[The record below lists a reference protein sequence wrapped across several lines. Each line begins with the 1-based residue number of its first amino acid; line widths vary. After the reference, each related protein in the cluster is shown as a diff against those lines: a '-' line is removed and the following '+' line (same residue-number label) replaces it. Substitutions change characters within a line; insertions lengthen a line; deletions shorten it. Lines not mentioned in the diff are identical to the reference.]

1 MQKRYSITLKNF
13 LENKKF
19 NNKSFFIN
27 ANDELVLENDNKK
40 VDLGIFFKLI
50 LSKKSNDLKV
60 EISLYS
66 WSNIKQSLVPIDK
79 SIWKDF
85 EFGAGKYISKIG
97 NHYKRIVENFL
108 DVFKQIEYYW
118 HLKEII
124 HKLENPIFS
133 FHYKLLN
140 TFSKQSLE
148 DICLKHFNN
157 YPILNVAILKTK
169 VYDRIHSLFLPN
181 YVNGFYIFGIE
192 ASVDLDETDYAIIEN
207 DSKEISMQECLKL
220 LGVED
225 EKN

>member
-50 LSKKSNDLKV
+50 LSKKSNDLKA

-85 EFGAGKYISKIG
+85 EFGAGKHIPKIE
-97 NHYKRIVENFL
+97 KLFVCFIINFHSNTQSNYLKKSSAL
-108 DVFKQIEYYW
+108 D
-118 HLKEII
+118 
-124 HKLENPIFS
+124 IFS
-133 FHYKLLN
+133 
-140 TFSKQSLE
+140 
-148 DICLKHFNN
+148 
-157 YPILNVAILKTK
+157 
-169 VYDRIHSLFLPN
+169 
-181 YVNGFYIFGIE
+181 
-192 ASVDLDETDYAIIEN
+192 
-207 DSKEISMQECLKL
+207 
-220 LGVED
+220 
-225 EKN
+225 

>member
-50 LSKKSNDLKV
+50 LSKKSNDLKI

-85 EFGAGKYISKIG
+85 EFGAGKHIPKIEK
-97 NHYKRIVENFL
+97 HYKSIIDNFL
-108 DVFKQIEYYW
+108 NIFKELKYYW
-118 HLKEII
+118 HLKELI
-124 HKLENPIFS
+124 HKMEHPIFN

-140 TFSKQSLE
+140 TFSKKSLE

-169 VYDRIHSLFLPN
+169 VYDRIHYLFLPN

-207 DSKEISMQECLKL
+207 DSKEILMQECLKL

>member
-1 MQKRYSITLKNF
+1 MQKRYSLTLKNF

-85 EFGAGKYISKIG
+85 EFGAGKHIPKIE
-97 NHYKRIVENFL
+97 KLFVCFIINFHSNTQSNYLKKSSAL
-108 DVFKQIEYYW
+108 D
-118 HLKEII
+118 
-124 HKLENPIFS
+124 IFS
-133 FHYKLLN
+133 
-140 TFSKQSLE
+140 
-148 DICLKHFNN
+148 
-157 YPILNVAILKTK
+157 
-169 VYDRIHSLFLPN
+169 
-181 YVNGFYIFGIE
+181 
-192 ASVDLDETDYAIIEN
+192 
-207 DSKEISMQECLKL
+207 
-220 LGVED
+220 
-225 EKN
+225 

>member
-66 WSNIKQSLVPIDK
+66 WLNIKQSLVPIDK

-85 EFGAGKYISKIG
+85 EFGAGKHIPKIEK
-97 NHYKRIVENFL
+97 HYKSIIDNFL
-108 DVFKQIEYYW
+108 NIFKELKYYW
-118 HLKEII
+118 HLKELI
-124 HKLENPIFS
+124 HKMEHPIFS

-140 TFSKQSLE
+140 SFSKQSLE
-148 DICLKHFNN
+148 NICLKYFDN
-157 YPILNVAILKTK
+157 YPVLNISLLKTK
-169 VYDRIHSLFLPN
+169 VQKNAIYYLFLPN
-181 YVNGFYIFGIE
+181 YIKGTSKNRVK
-192 ASVDLDETDYAIIEN
+192 LQII
-207 DSKEISMQECLKL
+207 L
-220 LGVED
+220 
-225 EKN
+225 

>member
-27 ANDELVLENDNKK
+27 TNDELVLENDNKK

-85 EFGAGKYISKIG
+85 EFGAGKYIPKIEK
-97 NHYKRIVENFL
+97 HYKSIIDNFL
-108 DVFKQIEYYW
+108 NIFKELKYYW
-118 HLKEII
+118 HLKELI
-124 HKLENPIFS
+124 HKMEHPIFS

-140 TFSKQSLE
+140 SFSKQSLE
-148 DICLKHFNN
+148 NICLKYFDN
-157 YPILNVAILKTK
+157 YPVLNILLLKTK
-169 VYDRIHSLFLPN
+169 VQKDDSCYLFLSN
-181 YVNGFYIFGIE
+181 YINGFYINGIE
-192 ASVDLDETDYAIIEN
+192 VSVDLDETDYAIIED
-207 DSKEISMQECLKL
+207 DSNEISVQDCLKL
-220 LGVED
+220 LD
-225 EKN
+225 IKI